1 MSDITYGDSTF
12 GGISRR
18 DASFGCREYIQYPDF
33 NCYEK
38 QLKNILKK
46 FNIKYNHIFLRKI
59 INYIYNSEL
68 KALSNPLY
76 LKVLAENIPYTKYP
90 TYNDNLKK
98 LVNKAY
104 RFINIFNRN
113 KDNYDIID
121 TWSKL
126 ANNWSLYIFKDISN
140 YNFPN
145 KRFISIKLNLEEFL
159 NKKLSDQYGYILEN
173 YIVYSLNK
181 NEFKCPICKTKGSIS
196 LCIDC
201 NESLDSFRDAV
212 CGECY
217 KNGIYT
223 IYEIKTRNKNMIDKN
238 IVIKNNELNSF
249 IESESTNLQKC
260 EIYSGDYLSINTF
273 LKINYSVYILLY
285 ARDTGDIYIG
295 KIINK
300 KLRPNEKFLYSLQ
313 EGFECASIS
322 SNVICNI
329 EYITNIGISDNFL
342 TVKESD
348 ELSKN
353 ALKIVL
359 SN

>member
-1 MSDITYGDSTF
+1 MNKYKHNRYRSPKETHNKLNEYKSQ
-12 GGISRR
+12 
-18 DASFGCREYIQYPDF
+18 RENID
-33 NCYEK
+33 CYEK
-38 QLKNILKK
+38 QLKIILKK
-46 FNIKYNHIFLRKI
+46 FNIKYNHLFLKKI
-59 INYIYNSEL
+59 INFIYKSEL
-68 KALSNPLY
+68 RALSNPLY
-76 LKVLAENIPYTKYP
+76 LKVLAENIPYTEYP
-90 TYNDNLKK
+90 TYDDNLKK
-98 LVNKAY
+98 LVNKAH

-113 KDNYDIID
+113 RDNYDIID

-126 ANNWSLYIFKDISN
+126 ANKRSLYIFKDISN

-145 KRFISIKLNLEEFL
+145 KRFVSIKLNLEDFL

-181 NEFKCPICKTKGSIS
+181 SEFKCPICNSKMSIS
-196 LCIDC
+196 LCIECDD
-201 NESLDSFRDAV
+201 SLDSFRDAV
-212 CGECY
+212 CSECY
-217 KNGIYT
+217 KNGVYT

-238 IVIKNNELNSF
+238 TYIINNDL
-249 IESESTNLQKC
+249 NLQKC

-273 LKINYSVYILLY
+273 LKINYSVFILLY

-300 KLRPNEKFLYSLQ
+300 KLRPNERFLYSLQ
-313 EGFECASIS
+313 EGFECSSIS

-329 EYITNIGISDNFL
+329 FYITNIGISDNFL
-342 TVKESD
+342 TIDESD
-348 ELSKN
+348 KLSKN